1 MIKTKI
7 FQVLK
12 AMNMKMAV
20 FLDVARAILQI
31 LTHVSEERIA
41 SMIRVP
47 KTTLCKI
54 QEEGLVEG
62 KNTYLHL

>member
-1 MIKTKI
+1 
-7 FQVLK
+7 
-12 AMNMKMAV
+12 MNMKMPV

-31 LTHVSEERIA
+31 ITHVSEERIA
-41 SMIRVP
+41 SMIRVL

-54 QEEGLVEG
+54 QEGLVEG